1 MLIKIFIERDL
12 GHVSYLIADEDTKE
26 CTIIDPKRD
35 IDEYISIINEYK
47 LDLKYI
53 INTHTHADYIGGHLE
68 LVNKYPDAKNIFHK
82 NVPANFNFLGVKEG
96 DILYLGKIKL
106 KIIETLGHT
115 LYDISFIVNE
125 ENIDKYIFTGDILFV
140 GDVGRQDLLG
150 NELLDDLLNYS
161 YESMHK
167 LWNLDDSLIILPSH
181 IKGSLCGKNLKNNYF
196 STIGIEKKTNKS
208 FILSQQGKNKYIEY
222 LKNQHIERP
231 LFFKKMAKINVNG
244 PKLLSKLKKPKLLN
258 FKEFLKKYKKED
270 IILDF
275 RHYNCFK
282 NNYIKASINVYE
294 YSNIP
299 LIVGSL
305 IDNNKKLFLCGSRKT
320 NFNNIVK
327 KLRRIGFD
335 NIEAILI
342 DDVNEIKGLL
352 KFEIN
357 SNLPI
362 KVINLDSTKKIGD
375 INLEISKIINYKF
388 NKNYSYKAVCENGY
402 KAMAIESYLK
412 KKGLY

>member
-1 MLIKIFIERDL
+1 MIFKSFIESDL

-26 CTIIDPKRD
+26 CAIIDPKRD

-96 DILYLGKIKL
+96 DVLYLGKIKL

-140 GDVGRQDLLG
+140 GDVGRPDLLG
-150 NELLDDLLNYS
+150 DELLEDLLKYS
-161 YESMHK
+161 YESMRK
-167 LWNLDDSLIILPSH
+167 LWKLDDSLIIFPSH
-181 IKGSLCGKNLKNNYF
+181 IKGSLCGKNLKNTYF
-196 STIGIEKKTNKS
+196 STIGIEKKTNKT
-208 FILSQQGKNKYIEY
+208 FILSQKSKKEYIDY
-222 LKNQHIERP
+222 LKNQSIEIP
-231 LFFKKMAKINVNG
+231 LFFKKMAKINIKG
-244 PKLLSKLKKPKLLN
+244 PELLN
-258 FKEFLKKYKKED
+258 NLIEPKSLHFENFLRMYKKED

-275 RHYNCFK
+275 RHPNCFK
-282 NNYIKASINVYE
+282 ENYIEGSINVYE

-299 LIVGSL
+299 LIVGNL
-305 IDNNKKLFLCGSRKT
+305 IDNEKNLFLVGSHKT
-320 NFNNIVK
+320 DFKNIIK

-335 NIEAILI
+335 NIKAVLI
-342 DDVNEIKGLL
+342 DDVNEIEGLL
-352 KFEIN
+352 KFDRN
-357 SNLPI
+357 NNLPI
-362 KVINLDSTKKIGD
+362 KVVNLESEKKGD
-375 INLEISKIINYKF
+375 INLKISEVINYPF
-388 NKNYSYKAVCENGY
+388 NKNYNYKVICSNGY
-402 KAMAIESYLK
+402 KAMAVESYLRRILK
-412 KKGLY
+412 